1 VETLV
6 EKPNRVIFS
15 GKPAKLTPESGNS
28 KKLQATAGQKT
39 LSGAMLA
46 AKELLLVG

>member
-28 KKLQATAGQKT
+28 KKLESTAGQKA
-39 LSGAMLA
+39 LSGTILA
-46 AKELLLVG
+46 AKELLRVG

>member
-15 GKPAKLTPESGNS
+15 GKPAKLTPESKILKSS
-28 KKLQATAGQKT
+28 KPLPARRPWVAQCWRLRSYCWRA
-39 LSGAMLA
+39 
-46 AKELLLVG
+46 